1 MNQMKTLP
9 LTFVALAVVA
19 IAVSPSASALACRYI
34 GPAPQ
39 TVNYALPCSTFGAG
53 DDAHSAVAF
62 VVEETEEAVAFV
74 VDLVTGI
81 PLP

>member
-1 MNQMKTLP
+1 MKTLTMT
-9 LTFVALAVVA
+9 LAALALVA
-19 IAVSPSASALACRYI
+19 VAVAPSGSALACRYI

-53 DDAHSAVAF
+53 DDAQS
-62 VVEETEEAVAFV
+62 VVEFVLEEAGEAVAFA